1 MGKLM
6 LGVDFVIITF
16 SGFAFQSMESALYA
30 LITIFVS
37 TRLIDTILYGTD
49 MGNGKVLFIISEKN
63 QEIAQRILIELDRG
77 VTALKSRGLYS
88 GREGEMLLCAVRR
101 YEVCKVNDI
110 VHAVDPNAFVIVG
123 EAGEITGEGFR
134 EEKPDDK
141 SLRQILK
148 DSRKKRESSH
158 KRT

>member
-1 MGKLM
+1 M
-6 LGVDFVIITF
+6 
-16 SGFAFQSMESALYA
+16 
-30 LITIFVS
+30 
-37 TRLIDTILYGTD
+37 
-49 MGNGKVLFIISEKN
+49 
-63 QEIAQRILIELDRG
+63 IELDRG

-148 DSRKKRESSH
+148 DSRKKENPLTKGH
-158 KRT
+158 EKTGGLVV